1 MLRHGRARLGILLGA
16 ALGACRSAP
25 PAPPAA
31 PTPATVVLVSLDG
44 FRADYLDRR
53 LPLPAFA
60 RLEAAGVR
68 ARALVP
74 SFPSKTF
81 PNHWTLVTG
90 LRPGRHGIVANAFWD
105 PVTRREYR
113 IRDTAAVRDASW
125 YGGVP
130 LWALAERAGIRT
142 GTVFWPGSE
151 APVGGV
157 RPSRW
162 LRYDGAMPDS
172 ARVDTVVAW
181 LALPAAER
189 PRFVA
194 LYVSVADDSGHAAG
208 PDAPAT
214 DSAVVEADRTLGR
227 LLDRLDAMPGGNAV
241 DVVVVSDHGMDA
253 VAPERTVD
261 LSRCDRRDAF
271 ADARTGDAGPV
282 LSMWFDE
289 PGGGVAGGD
298 AAGTDAASRAANAEA
313 VLRSCLAPAAAG
325 APFNPLA
332 HARVYARAETPARWA
347 LRAQPRAGDLL
358 IVADSGWTVVPA
370 PPARPL
376 HGGGHGWDPAA
387 DRAMRAIFLA
397 AGPHVRARGEIAAV
411 ENVHVAPFL
420 GALLGVAWPA
430 GATDGDVRVLAPLL
444 DVRRLRARRG
454 GTRGRAVPTAGPS

>member
-1 MLRHGRARLGILLGA
+1 MGGHRRGGHGA
-16 ALGACRSAP
+16 AWAVRRAGVAAVLSAACRVPAPPP
-25 PAPPAA
+25 PAPLP
-31 PTPATVVLVSLDG
+31 PATVVLVSFDG

-90 LRPGRHGIVANAFWD
+90 LRPGHHGIVANAFWD
-105 PVTRREYR
+105 PVRHATGLADYFR

-125 YGGVP
+125 YGGTPV
-130 LWALAERAGIRT
+130 WALAERAGIRT

-162 LRYDGAMPDS
+162 LHYDAGLPDS
-172 ARVDTVVAW
+172 ARVDTAAAW
-181 LALPAAER
+181 LALPPAER
-189 PRFVA
+189 PRFIA

-214 DSAVVEADRTLGR
+214 DSAIVEADRTLGR
-227 LLDRLDAMPGGNAV
+227 LLDRLDAMPGGNDV

-253 VAPERTVD
+253 VAPAHVVD
-261 LSRCDRRDAF
+261 LSRCPERA
-271 ADARTGDAGPV
+271 AWAGARTGDPGPV
-282 LSMWFDE
+282 LAFWLDDSARV
-289 PGGGVAGGD
+289 P
-298 AAGTDAASRAANAEA
+298 AAEAALRACLARAA
-313 VLRSCLAPAAAG
+313 PG
-325 APFNPLA
+325 APPNELA
-332 HARVYARAETPARWA
+332 HAHAYTRADAPARWA
-347 LRAQPRAGDLL
+347 VRAQPRAGDLL
-358 IVADSGWTVVPA
+358 VVADSGWVVDASAPA
-370 PPARPL
+370 KPP
-376 HGGGHGWDPAA
+376 HGGNHGWDPAS

-397 AGPHVRARGEIAAV
+397 AGPQVRARGTIPV
-411 ENVHVAPFL
+411 VDNVHVAPFL
-420 GALLGVAWPA
+420 GALLGVAWPN

-444 DVRRLRARRG
+444 NVQRLRARR
-454 GTRGRAVPTAGPS
+454 RR